1 MGGGFPNV
9 SALGGTNTIEFPDP
23 EETSLVV
30 ILAPNNTGKTTIL
43 RAIDFLFYGSL
54 GGEGAETS
62 WKLVTDVI
70 RDETQ
75 AGTEVKAWVEAR
87 LKFPDNQTLTVRRQ
101 ITARR
106 PTENKWMAESPK
118 LLWRKTDSPNEKFQ
132 ADDGHYQVKIDNA
145 VPQDLFSWFYFQGE
159 PANGKMGRGATASVL
174 EPLKKVLQIRR
185 WKDARN
191 NVQAVIQS
199 LTQQEA
205 KEAGANKAYTEIRHR
220 ESVVRKGLE
229 TNRLDLNALKTAEA
243 ELGRSKAR
251 LDTELAEVSS
261 QAKASQ
267 ELYAQL
273 QKHKLDEQQA
283 QQAIKT
289 ADSQVCDLVK
299 GTLAIPLLQP
309 AFGPADRH
317 LEDLRTRNLLPA
329 DVSKGFIERLLKGEQ
344 CVCGTCLD
352 ETKRAEL
359 TKYLGLTL
367 AAQTNRDLVAL
378 ADALEGG
385 KESALRKKAAS
396 FPARLTRLN
405 AERGAAVAL
414 LKRAQDAIEGLMPK
428 IEKGSMDRFS
438 ELVNLVRKAERE
450 IADNQRSQAEKAE
463 SIRRQESALAG
474 LATELAK
481 ARPKKGADKME
492 GIAKAIEMAEM
503 LQMLREKLNEGET
516 KFRQA
521 VHGILQE
528 RLTHYFGVATSGN
541 TAWIDKE
548 NFLPSMHDRNNLVV
562 TNPGGGEQQV
572 LNLAFVIAL
581 AEMRTM
587 INEDMTS
594 AGLGGRLLGDQSFVL
609 DSPFTSADPNFMK
622 AIAEFLP
629 GKAPQMLLLLA
640 KQNWPDSVRD
650 TLAPHI
656 SRVYGV
662 RLHTSVTPNDPEA
675 FRFDWKGK
683 TVDLREP
690 IAAGQPS
697 FSTSSRTLNHG
708 RHPPSSQRQRMSS
721 VKFRP
726 LRSSQATQFRKPR
739 SIAGHCGR

>member
-1 MGGGFPNV
+1 MIFERLTLHNFQRY
-9 SALGGTNTIEFPDP
+9 GGTNTIEFPDP

-30 ILAPNNTGKTTIL
+30 ILAPNNSGKTTIL

-54 GGEGAETS
+54 DGEGSETS

-205 KEAGANKAYTEIRHR
+205 REAGANKAFLEVRHR
-220 ESVVRKGLE
+220 ESVVRKSLE

-251 LDTELAEVSS
+251 LDTELAEVSA

-267 ELYAQL
+267 ELYTQL

-289 ADSQVCDLVK
+289 ADTQVCDLVK
-299 GTLAIPLLQP
+299 STLAIPLLEP
-309 AFGPADRH
+309 AFAPADRH

-352 ETKRAEL
+352 EPKRAEL
-359 TKYLGLTL
+359 TKYLGLTLGLTL

-385 KESALRKKAAS
+385 KESALRKKAAA
-396 FPARLTRLN
+396 FPARLTRLT

-428 IEKGSMDRFS
+428 IEKASMDRFA

-450 IADNQRSQAEKAE
+450 ISDNQRSQAEKSE
-463 SIRRQESALAG
+463 SIRKQESTLAG

-492 GIAKAIEMAEM
+492 GIAKAIEMAET
-503 LQMLREKLNEGET
+503 LREKLNEGET

-572 LNLAFVIAL
+572 LNLGFVIAL

-594 AGLGGRLLGDQSFVL
+594 AGLGVRLLGEPSKHL
-609 DSPFTSADPNFMK
+609 MRPH
-622 AIAEFLP
+622 
-629 GKAPQMLLLLA
+629 
-640 KQNWPDSVRD
+640 
-650 TLAPHI
+650 TLWA
-656 SRVYGV
+656 S
-662 RLHTSVTPNDPEA
+662 N
-675 FRFDWKGK
+675 
-683 TVDLREP
+683 
-690 IAAGQPS
+690 
-697 FSTSSRTLNHG
+697 
-708 RHPPSSQRQRMSS
+708 
-721 VKFRP
+721 
-726 LRSSQATQFRKPR
+726 
-739 SIAGHCGR
+739 

>member
-1 MGGGFPNV
+1 MIFERLTLHNFQRY
-9 SALGGTNTIEFPDP
+9 GGTNTIEFPDP

-54 GGEGAETS
+54 GGEGSETS

-75 AGTEVKAWVEAR
+75 PGTEVKAWVEAR

-106 PTENKWMAESPK
+106 PTETKWMAESPK

-205 KEAGANKAYTEIRHR
+205 KEAGANKAFLEVRHR
-220 ESVVRKGLE
+220 EGVVRGSLE
-229 TNRLDLNALKTAEA
+229 TNRLDLNTLKTVEA

-251 LDTELAEVSS
+251 LDTELSEVSS

-267 ELYAQL
+267 ELYSLL

-283 QQAIKT
+283 QQAIRT

-299 GTLAIPLLQP
+299 STLAIPLLEP

-352 ETKRAEL
+352 ATKRQEL

-385 KESALRKKAAS
+385 KESALRKKASA
-396 FPARLTRLN
+396 FPSRLTRLT
-405 AERGAAVAL
+405 AERSAAVAL

-450 IADNQRSQAEKAE
+450 IADNQRLQGEKAE
-463 SIRRQESALAG
+463 SIRRQESTLAS
-474 LATELAK
+474 LSIELAK

-492 GIAKAIEMAEM
+492 GIAKAIEMAES
-503 LQMLREKLNEGET
+503 LREKLNEGET

-541 TAWIDKE
+541 TAWIDRE

-594 AGLGGRLLGDQSFVL
+594 AGLGVRLLGDQSFVL

-640 KQNWPDSVRD
+640 KQNWPDSVRE
-650 TLAPHI
+650 TLEPHI

-662 RLHTSVTPNDPEA
+662 RLHTPVTPNDPES
-675 FRFDWKGK
+675 FRFHWKGNN
-683 TVDLREP
+683 VDLREP
-690 IAAGQPS
+690 IPAGQPS
-697 FSTSSRTLNHG
+697 FSRFSRTLNHG
-708 RHPPSSQRQRMSS
+708 HHP
-721 VKFRP
+721 
-726 LRSSQATQFRKPR
+726 
-739 SIAGHCGR
+739 

>member
-1 MGGGFPNV
+1 M
-9 SALGGTNTIEFPDP
+9 
-23 EETSLVV
+23 
-30 ILAPNNTGKTTIL
+30 
-43 RAIDFLFYGSL
+43 
-54 GGEGAETS
+54 
-62 WKLVTDVI
+62 
-70 RDETQ
+70 
-75 AGTEVKAWVEAR
+75 
-87 LKFPDNQTLTVRRQ
+87 
-101 ITARR
+101 
-106 PTENKWMAESPK
+106 
-118 LLWRKTDSPNEKFQ
+118 
-132 ADDGHYQVKIDNA
+132 
-145 VPQDLFSWFYFQGE
+145 
-159 PANGKMGRGATASVL
+159 
-174 EPLKKVLQIRR
+174 
-185 WKDARN
+185 
-191 NVQAVIQS
+191 
-199 LTQQEA
+199 
-205 KEAGANKAYTEIRHR
+205 
-220 ESVVRKGLE
+220 VRKSLE

-267 ELYAQL
+267 ELFAQL

-283 QQAIKT
+283 QQAIRT
-289 ADSQVCDLVK
+289 ADSQVCDLIK
-299 GTLAIPLLQP
+299 SNLAIPLLEP
-309 AFGPADRH
+309 AFSPADQH
-317 LEDLRTRNLLPA
+317 LADLRTRNLLPA
-329 DVSKGFIERLLKGEQ
+329 DVSKGFIERLLKGEH

-352 ETKRAEL
+352 ATKREEL

-378 ADALEGG
+378 ADVLEGG
-385 KESALRKKAAS
+385 KDSDLRKRAAA
-396 FPARLTRLN
+396 FPARLTRLT

-428 IEKGSMDRFS
+428 IEKASMDRFA

-450 IADNQRSQAEKAE
+450 ITDNRQLQAGKAE
-463 SIRRQESALAG
+463 SIRIQENTLAS

-492 GIAKAIEMAEM
+492 GIAKAIEMAET
-503 LQMLREKLNEGET
+503 LREKLNEGEN

-594 AGLGGRLLGDQSFVL
+594 AGLGVRLLGDQSFVL

-640 KQNWPDSVRD
+640 KQNWPDSVRE
-650 TLAPHI
+650 TLEPHI

-662 RLHTSVTPNDPEA
+662 RLHTPVKPNDPES
-675 FRFDWKGK
+675 FRFHWKGN

-690 IAAGQPS
+690 IAAGLPS
-697 FSTSSRTLNHG
+697 FSTFHEL
-708 RHPPSSQRQRMSS
+708 
-721 VKFRP
+721 
-726 LRSSQATQFRKPR
+726 
-739 SIAGHCGR
+739 